1 MHPSDTSRQ
10 LTSTLLLLV
19 LAAAAAAFI
28 LLVDW
33 RAGAPPADTGQAAP
47 ALGAA
52 VEKIDHIS
60 LRHENLALELTRS
73 QGQWMLDAPVK
84 ARADAGRVNRL
95 LATAENLPR
104 LESISESERQ
114 ARGVTLADYGLAA
127 PRARIVFGAGGR
139 RTATLDI
146 GNLAPLKDA
155 LYVRFDLQSAIVATA
170 TNLLDVIPR
179 ALEDL
184 RDRRL
189 VTGNPG
195 AVGRME
201 IKPAQG
207 PLIKLAREGNEWIIQ
222 RPVIARAERQKVV
235 ECLNQI
241 HALRI
246 ERFVSETMADPVA
259 YGLSDDEASLQVS
272 LWPEN
277 TAAGTKI
284 NFGKPVAGESLLY
297 AALADAASVYA
308 VPRAAVEALPAQLT
322 ALRDTRLYFMAP
334 EKTAFIAIESGNRL
348 LRLQRTNQT
357 WQITAPIQA
366 KADRQSVA
374 DLLHRL
380 NTLRIENFAERS
392 EAAQAAVDKPEIVIR
407 LADCPL
413 PAGVFTQP
421 VENAAAP
428 AAERPVAGRVLRIGA
443 CRAEPAGIYAQ
454 FDDDRQ
460 IIELSAAAVSALSA
474 DAADYR
480 DRTVLALDPQ
490 NIRMV
495 ACSAMGISRAV
506 ERAESGDWRVPASGS
521 DAAQQPPPP
530 AAVSRLLALAA
541 GLRAARFERGE
552 PADLARYGLAEPLFT
567 ISYTLTGADGIRKT
581 ILGGQPAEDSGVF
594 GMIRGQPGIFVMDSE
609 IAGLCQEFLTQ

>member
-1 MHPSDTSRQ
+1 M
-10 LTSTLLLLV
+10 
-19 LAAAAAAFI
+19 
-28 LLVDW
+28 DW

-84 ARADAGRVNRL
+84 ARAADAGRVNRL

-392 EAAQAAVDKPEIVIR
+392 GRPPRPPWINRKLSSGWPIARCPPGYLHNR
-407 LADCPL
+407 LKTP
-413 PAGVFTQP
+413 Q
-421 VENAAAP
+421 P

-443 CRAEPAGIYAQ
+443 FAGRSRPGIYAQ

-460 IIELSAAAVSALSA
+460 IIELSAAAVSAF
-474 DAADYR
+474 
-480 DRTVLALDPQ
+480 P
-490 NIRMV
+490 RM
-495 ACSAMGISRAV
+495 
-506 ERAESGDWRVPASGS
+506 
-521 DAAQQPPPP
+521 PPIIATAPC
-530 AAVSRLLALAA
+530 
-541 GLRAARFERGE
+541 LR
-552 PADLARYGLAEPLFT
+552 
-567 ISYTLTGADGIRKT
+567 SIRKT
-581 ILGGQPAEDSGVF
+581 YGW
-594 GMIRGQPGIFVMDSE
+594 
-609 IAGLCQEFLTQ
+609 